1 MESEGRVEQVALY
14 LGRESSVIMRDETV
28 GIVGYGALGK
38 HMDTLA
44 RVLGMH
50 ILVAERKGM
59 TPRSGRVSFG
69 NTLQSSTV
77 LILRLPRTS
86 ESINSISTPALQIMP
101 RGWSQGQLW
110 MSMPYNL
117 REETPPLC

>member
-1 MESEGRVEQVALY
+1 
-14 LGRESSVIMRDETV
+14 MRDETV

-101 RGWSQGQLW
+101 RG
-110 MSMPYNL
+110 
-117 REETPPLC
+117 